1 MNSNP
6 ALAIKNFYDFALSIV
21 NEINFART
29 QPKLYS
35 EKILNIKKKIQT
47 QNPNTI
53 LIKGFEY
60 TYSDLSNSI
69 SNAIDYLSKQEG
81 LPGLIYNEN
90 ISKSADEL
98 LNFLI
103 LHDGMNMNE
112 TSNPY
117 YALERRMS
125 AYGEAYGEM
134 LELIDYGMFDPEYI
148 VINFILCDGESD
160 KNERDIIFNKAI
172 TKVGVSVGILPS
184 DRICTVI
191 NFAEKFFDP
200 GNIVSGGET
209 KKYQTK
215 TLSYSK
221 DTYNHNANPNAN
233 NKESQPNI
241 KRRVSGE
248 LFKHKRQSFLNNNK
262 RGVIAI
268 PLKEEVNK
276 EDEKSDE
283 EDEEFPEGVK
293 GIKKTEKIIT
303 DSNHKKIKLIKK
315 ITSYED
321 GTIRTELFKEPI
333 NE

>member
-6 ALAIKNFYDFALSIV
+6 ALAISNFYDFALSII
-21 NEINFART
+21 NEINFVRT
-29 QPKLYS
+29 QPKLYA
-35 EKILNIKKKIQT
+35 EKILNIKKSIQSN
-47 QNPNTI
+47 NPNTI
-53 LIKGFEY
+53 LIKGYEY

-69 SNAIDYLSKQEG
+69 SNAVEYLSKQEG

-148 VINFILCDGESD
+148 VINFILCDGEND

-200 GNIVSGGET
+200 GSVVSGGET

-221 DTYNHNANPNAN
+221 DTYNHNNKTNAN
-233 NKESQPNI
+233 NNVDQPLI

-262 RGVIAI
+262 RGVIEI

-276 EDEKSDE
+276 EDENSDE
-283 EDEEFPEGVK
+283 EDEELPEGVT
-293 GIKKTEKIIT
+293 GIKTTEKIIT
-303 DSNHKKIKLIKK
+303 DSNHKRIKLIKK

-321 GTIRTELFKEPI
+321 GTVRTELFKEPI

>member
-1 MNSNP
+1 
-6 ALAIKNFYDFALSIV
+6 
-21 NEINFART
+21 
-29 QPKLYS
+29 
-35 EKILNIKKKIQT
+35 
-47 QNPNTI
+47 
-53 LIKGFEY
+53 
-60 TYSDLSNSI
+60 
-69 SNAIDYLSKQEG
+69 
-81 LPGLIYNEN
+81 
-90 ISKSADEL
+90 
-98 LNFLI
+98 
-103 LHDGMNMNE
+103 
-112 TSNPY
+112 
-117 YALERRMS
+117 
-125 AYGEAYGEM
+125 M

-268 PLKEEVNK
+268 PLNEEVNK

-283 EDEEFPEGVK
+283 EDEKSDEEDEKSDEEDAEFPEGVK
-293 GIKKTEKIIT
+293 GIKKTEKIII